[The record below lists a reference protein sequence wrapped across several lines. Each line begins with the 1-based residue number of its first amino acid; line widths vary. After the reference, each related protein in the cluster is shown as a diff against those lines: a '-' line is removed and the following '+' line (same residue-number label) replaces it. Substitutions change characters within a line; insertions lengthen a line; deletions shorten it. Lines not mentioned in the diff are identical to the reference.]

1 MIQDSSNSRDLKFER
16 FKIQVIQNSS
26 DSLTALKN
34 PPFLDEVKNGG
45 CNRMAL

>member
-45 CNRMAL
+45 CNKIAL

>member
-1 MIQDSSNSRDLKFER
+1 MIQDSSNSKFER

-34 PPFLDEVKNGG
+34 PPFLVEVKNGG

>member
-1 MIQDSSNSRDLKFER
+1 MIQDSSSSSNSKFER